1 MFYAIILMGGLG
13 LVIGGVLAFAS
24 KIFYVYVDP
33 RVTAIEEVLPGAN
46 CGGCG
51 YPGCSANAAAIVA
64 GKSSPDS
71 CVASSADVA
80 VTIAGLMGVTIGE
93 KEPEF
98 SQPGCHYGVDDAD
111 IKYDYEG
118 IKDCRAAAMLAG
130 GMKICNIG
138 CLGFGTC
145 VTACKFGALSMG
157 DDGLPK
163 VDQEKCTGC
172 GACERI
178 CPKNIIRL
186 TSVTRRIMREYT
198 EDECITPCQRA
209 CPAGIDIREYIRLIR
224 VGDNEGA
231 VQKIK
236 ERNPFPT
243 VIGRICPAFCEEEC
257 RRQLVDEAVAIN
269 PLKRYV
275 CDIEMNTGKRYLP
288 YKAPAT
294 GKKIAVIGGG
304 VEGLSAAFF
313 AARLGHSPSIFE
325 ATPILGGLLR
335 VAIPEKRLPQHV
347 LDWDIDGILEMGVK
361 AKTGAKAGRDFTISG
376 LLKSGFEAVFTS
388 TGGWDSRVARGDLK
402 KVETVFP
409 GGYLLIDL
417 LRLNVKKG
425 ERISCG
431 KNVVLAGGGPMV
443 PEAVRICRELG
454 ADKITV
460 ISRKLPENS
469 SFDKETID
477 KIEYNKASIK
487 YNTGI
492 TKIYGEDD
500 RLTQVE
506 YTDLDSGIKHLVD
519 ADSLIM
525 ASGRFPEFVFIKTE
539 KLDSEVKKVVD
550 TDLPEQDEV
559 DLLNKYSS
567 EPVQWEGI
575 EIYKKPVNSRE
586 QGLLSRD
593 DVLSGYSATILAI
606 NGGRRAAAS
615 IHRLMYGIPLE
626 NPSHLITGHSVI
638 QGIEHVEDV
647 EISSRNL
654 MPIAPEGKDQEE
666 FLPFTDEQ
674 AVNEAE
680 RCLRCGLICYK
691 RSSDNEE
698 ENKDIIAA

>member
-1 MFYAIILMGGLG
+1 MFDAIILMGGLG

-51 YPGCSANAAAIVA
+51 YPGCSANAEAIVA

-80 VTIAGLMGVTIGE
+80 VIIAGLMGVTIGE
-93 KEPEF
+93 KEPEV
-98 SQPGCHYGVDDAD
+98 SQPGCHYGLDDAD

-118 IKDCRAAAMLAG
+118 VKDCRAAAMLAG

-145 VTACKFGALSMG
+145 VTACKFDALSMG

-209 CPAGIDIREYIRLIR
+209 CPSGIDIREYIRLIR
-224 VGDNEGA
+224 IGDNEGA

-269 PLKRYV
+269 PLKRFV
-275 CDIEMNTGKRYLP
+275 CDIEMNTGKRYFP

-294 GKKIAVIGGG
+294 GKKVAVIGGG

-313 AARLGHSPSIFE
+313 AARLGHSPSVFE

-335 VAIPEKRLPQHV
+335 VAIPEKRLPQRV

-361 AKTGAKAGRDFTISG
+361 ARTGAKAGRDFTIAG

-388 TGGWDSRVARGDLK
+388 TGGWDNRVARGDLK
-402 KVETVFP
+402 EVETVFP

-417 LRLNVKKG
+417 LRLDVKKG

-431 KNVVLAGGGPMV
+431 KNVVLAGGGSMV
-443 PEAVRICRELG
+443 PQAVKICRELG

-460 ISRKLPENS
+460 ISRKLAENS
-469 SFDKETID
+469 SFDRETIER
-477 KIEYNKASIK
+477 IEYNKASIK

-500 RLTQVE
+500 KLTQVE
-506 YTDLDSGIKHLVD
+506 YTELDSGIKHLVD

-525 ASGRFPEFVFIKTE
+525 ASGRFPEFVFMRTE
-539 KLDSEVKKVVD
+539 KPDSEVKETAD
-550 TDLPEQDEV
+550 EDLPENNEV
-559 DLLNKYSS
+559 DILNEYSS
-567 EPVQWEGI
+567 EPVQWEGT

-638 QGIEHVEDV
+638 QGIDHVEDV
-647 EISSRNL
+647 EISPRNL

-674 AVNEAE
+674 AVKEAE

-691 RSSDNEE
+691 RSSVAGEE
-698 ENKDIIAA
+698 KDIIAA

>member
-1 MFYAIILMGGLG
+1 MFDAIILMGGLG
-13 LVIGGVLAFAS
+13 LVIGAVLAFAS

-33 RVTAIEEVLPGAN
+33 RVTAIEAVLPGAN

-51 YPGCSANAAAIVA
+51 FPGCSANAEAIVA

-71 CVASSADVA
+71 CVAASDEVA
-80 VTIAGLMGVTIGE
+80 VTIAGLMGVTISE

-118 IKDCRAAAMLAG
+118 IKDCRAAAILAG
-130 GMKICNIG
+130 GMKICHIG

-145 VTACKFGALSMG
+145 VTACKFDALSMG

-172 GACERI
+172 GACEKI

-224 VGDNEGA
+224 IGDNEGA

-275 CDIEMNTGKRYLP
+275 CDIEMNTGKRYFP

-294 GKKIAVIGGG
+294 GKRIAIIGGG

-313 AARLGHSPSIFE
+313 AARLGHSPSVFE

-335 VAIPEKRLPQHV
+335 VAIPEKRLPQRV

-361 AKTGAKAGRDFTISG
+361 ARTGAKAGRDFTISG

-388 TGGWDSRVARGDLK
+388 TGGWDNRVARGDLK
-402 KVETVFP
+402 EVETVFP

-417 LRLNVKKG
+417 LRLDVKKG

-431 KNVVLAGGGPMV
+431 KNVVLAGGGSMV

-454 ADKITV
+454 AEKITI

-469 SFDKETID
+469 SFDQETIE
-477 KIEYNKASIK
+477 KIENNNASIK

-500 RLTQVE
+500 KLTQVE
-506 YTDLDSGIKHLVD
+506 YTELDSGIKHLVD

-525 ASGRFPEFVFIKTE
+525 ASGRFPELVFMQTDKQ
-539 KLDSEVKKVVD
+539 DSEVKEEVN
-550 TDLPEQDEV
+550 TDLPDQNEV
-559 DLLNKYSS
+559 DILNKYSNA
-567 EPVQWEGI
+567 PVKWEGT

-606 NGGRRAAAS
+606 NGGRRAATS

-626 NPSHLITGHSVI
+626 NPKHLITGHSII
-638 QGIEHVEDV
+638 QGIDHVEDV
-647 EISSRNL
+647 EILPRNI

-674 AVNEAE
+674 AVKEAE

-698 ENKDIIAA
+698 EKDIIAA

>member
-1 MFYAIILMGGLG
+1 MFDAIILMGGLG

-51 YPGCSANAAAIVA
+51 FPGCSANAEAIVA
-64 GKSSPDS
+64 GTSSPDS

-80 VTIAGLMGVTIGE
+80 VIIAGLMGVTIGE

-98 SQPGCHYGVDDAD
+98 SQPGCHYGLDDAD

-145 VTACKFGALSMG
+145 VTACKFDALSMG

-209 CPAGIDIREYIRLIR
+209 CPSGIDIREYIRLIR
-224 VGDNEGA
+224 IGDNEGA

-269 PLKRYV
+269 PLKRFV
-275 CDIEMNTGKRYLP
+275 CDIEMNTGKRYFP

-313 AARLGHSPSIFE
+313 AARLGHSPSVFE
-325 ATPILGGLLR
+325 ATSILGGLLR
-335 VAIPEKRLPQHV
+335 VAIPEKRLPQRV

-361 AKTGAKAGRDFTISG
+361 ARTGAKAGRDFTIAG

-388 TGGWDSRVARGDLK
+388 TGGWDNRVARGDLK
-402 KVETVFP
+402 EVETVFP

-417 LRLNVKKG
+417 LRLDVKKG

-431 KNVVLAGGGPMV
+431 KNVVLAGGGSMV
-443 PEAVRICRELG
+443 PQAVKICRELG

-460 ISRKLPENS
+460 ISRKFAENS
-469 SFDKETID
+469 SFDQETIE

-500 RLTQVE
+500 KLTQVE

-525 ASGRFPEFVFIKTE
+525 ASGRFPEFVFMRTE
-539 KLDSEVKKVVD
+539 KPDSEVKETAD
-550 TDLPEQDEV
+550 TDLPENNEV
-559 DLLNKYSS
+559 DILNEYSN
-567 EPVQWEGI
+567 EPVQWEGT

-586 QGLLSRD
+586 QGLLSRN

-638 QGIEHVEDV
+638 QGIDHVEDV
-647 EISSRNL
+647 EISPRNL
-654 MPIAPEGKDQEE
+654 MPIAPEGKNQEE

-674 AVNEAE
+674 AVKEAG

-691 RSSDNEE
+691 RSSGTGEE
-698 ENKDIIAA
+698 KDIIAA

>member
-1 MFYAIILMGGLG
+1 
-13 LVIGGVLAFAS
+13 
-24 KIFYVYVDP
+24 
-33 RVTAIEEVLPGAN
+33 
-46 CGGCG
+46 
-51 YPGCSANAAAIVA
+51 
-64 GKSSPDS
+64 
-71 CVASSADVA
+71 
-80 VTIAGLMGVTIGE
+80 
-93 KEPEF
+93 
-98 SQPGCHYGVDDAD
+98 
-111 IKYDYEG
+111 
-118 IKDCRAAAMLAG
+118 
-130 GMKICNIG
+130 
-138 CLGFGTC
+138 
-145 VTACKFGALSMG
+145 
-157 DDGLPK
+157 
-163 VDQEKCTGC
+163 
-172 GACERI
+172 
-178 CPKNIIRL
+178 
-186 TSVTRRIMREYT
+186 MREYT

-209 CPAGIDIREYIRLIR
+209 CPSGIDIREYIRLIR
-224 VGDNEGA
+224 IGDNEGA

-269 PLKRYV
+269 PLKRFV
-275 CDIEMNTGKRYLP
+275 CDIEMNTGKRYFP

-294 GKKIAVIGGG
+294 GKKVAVIGGG

-313 AARLGHSPSIFE
+313 AARLGHSPSVFE

-335 VAIPEKRLPQHV
+335 VAIPEKRLPQRV

-361 AKTGAKAGRDFTISG
+361 ARTGAKAGRDFTIAG

-388 TGGWDSRVARGDLK
+388 TGGWDNRVARGDLK
-402 KVETVFP
+402 EVETVFP

-417 LRLNVKKG
+417 LRLDVKKG

-431 KNVVLAGGGPMV
+431 KNVVLAGGGSMV
-443 PEAVRICRELG
+443 PQAVKICRELG

-460 ISRKLPENS
+460 ISRKLAENS
-469 SFDKETID
+469 SFDRETIER
-477 KIEYNKASIK
+477 IEYNKASIK

-500 RLTQVE
+500 KLTQVE
-506 YTDLDSGIKHLVD
+506 YTELDSGIKHLVD

-525 ASGRFPEFVFIKTE
+525 ASGRFPEFVFMRTE
-539 KLDSEVKKVVD
+539 KPDSEVKETAD
-550 TDLPEQDEV
+550 EDLPENNEV
-559 DLLNKYSS
+559 DILNEYSS
-567 EPVQWEGI
+567 EPVQWEGT

-638 QGIEHVEDV
+638 QGIDHVEDV
-647 EISSRNL
+647 EISPRNL

-674 AVNEAE
+674 AVKEAE

-691 RSSDNEE
+691 RSSVAGEE
-698 ENKDIIAA
+698 KDIIAA